1 MELRTALS
9 VKEELSEIFAT
20 RTTPRQFAL
29 GVAVQTS
36 SQFAI
41 AVRAPSAEQLRD
53 DDLAMI
59 RSRSAGEVSVQFTGA
74 ITPLTASDAI
84 AASSPVRIGASV
96 AHRRCTA
103 GTLGF
108 FARRKE
114 DGAIGFVSNNH
125 VIALEDRGA
134 EGDDI
139 LHPAPRD
146 GGQHPRDVIG
156 HLDGNYP
163 RLGLSHPSVDCAF
176 ARLASGKDFD
186 PLSLEEGQRLSPG
199 TAILEESPAVG
210 KIGRTTGM
218 TIGRISAFDLDGV
231 SIDYSFGTVRF
242 NGQIEVESAGE
253 RPFTR
258 GGDSGSLVFSRQGNH
273 PVGMVFAASA
283 IGGFG
288 NAGLSYMHPIDA
300 VLDALGVTFLW

>member
-1 MELRTALS
+1 MELRTARS

-20 RTTPRQFAL
+20 RTRSRGFAL
-29 GVAVQTS
+29 GVAVQPR

-41 AVRAPSAEQLRD
+41 AVRAPSADQLRD

-59 RSRSAGEVSVQFTGA
+59 RRRSSGEVSVQFTGA
-74 ITPLTASDAI
+74 ITPLTTVDASLAF
-84 AASSPVRIGASV
+84 SGVRLGASV
-96 AHRRCTA
+96 AHWHCSA

-108 FARRKE
+108 FAHLKE

-146 GGQHPRDVIG
+146 GGRHPKDVIG
-156 HLDGNYP
+156 HLAGNYP
-163 RLGLSHPSVDCAF
+163 RLGQSRPRVDCAF
-176 ARLASGKDFD
+176 ARLAPGRNFD
-186 PLSLEEGQRLSPG
+186 PVSLDGGQRLRQG
-199 TAILEESPAVG
+199 QVVLEESPVVG

-218 TIGRISAFDLDGV
+218 TFGRISAFDLDGV
-231 SIDYSFGTVRF
+231 SVDYSMGMMRF
-242 NGQIEVESAGE
+242 NGQIEVESADGK
-253 RPFTR
+253 PFTR
-258 GGDSGSLVFSRQGNH
+258 GGDSGSLVFSREGNH

-283 IGGFG
+283 IGGCA
-288 NAGLSYMHPIDA
+288 NAGLSYVHPLDT
-300 VLDALGVTFLW
+300 VLDALGVTFVW